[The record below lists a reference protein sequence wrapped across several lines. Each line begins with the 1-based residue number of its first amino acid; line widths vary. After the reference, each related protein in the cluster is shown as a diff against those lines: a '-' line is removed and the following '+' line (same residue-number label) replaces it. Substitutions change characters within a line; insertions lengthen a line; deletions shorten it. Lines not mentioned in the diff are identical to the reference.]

1 MTKHQQPNAQPAS
14 EPTPDTWKL
23 TPPAERFREWMEDK
37 HPAHDWPQPTT
48 GIAAMAEHYFASQPP
63 ASEPDYACKVCGNA
77 HDETGTLE
85 HGRGCYTQDEDGG
98 GSEYI
103 EEADKSRH
111 PAEPSGRHVPSVK
124 DIDDVY
130 TEELSEEAI
139 ADLEKLRQP
148 ATPAGEREEAETLNE
163 ERLRIL
169 KIKRATCQGCLA
181 AAMGKPLHTVADSGY
196 PSRSYCGDAWEQ
208 GWEFINGSAEW
219 HANLAALEASHTALQ
234 AKLDAVAG
242 LVEKWREAAEMLSN
256 TIVKDV
262 LRQCADELAAAL
274 AGGGK

>member
-1 MTKHQQPNAQPAS
+1 MTKHQSEPNAQ
-14 EPTPDTWKL
+14 
-23 TPPAERFREWMEDK
+23 
-37 HPAHDWPQPTT
+37 
-48 GIAAMAEHYFASQPP
+48 P

-139 ADLEKLRQP
+139 ADLEKLRHP
-148 ATPAGEREEAETLNE
+148 AAPAWEREEVK
-163 ERLRIL
+163 RLRQALSKQQDEIQQIL
-169 KIKRATCQGCLA
+169 GKALGYPKYASDQKNFPGATEANGVCVGEHVAESLAEEA
-181 AAMGKPLHTVADSGY
+181 AA
-196 PSRSYCGDAWEQ
+196 R
-208 GWEFINGSAEW
+208 
-219 HANLAALEASHTALQ
+219 LAILEASHTALQ

-242 LVEKWREAAEMLSN
+242 LVEKWRAYEVEW
-256 TIVKDV
+256 VEG
-262 LRQCADELAAAL
+262 CADELAAAL
-274 AGGGK
+274 AE